1 MLDAILRYPLG
12 IVLTTLLGGLSAYG
26 MAQLQPE
33 RYSASAQVILAEPTA
48 VLLDSSLRIDSSRR
62 AVNAAATART
72 LAVAQKVAAIVRFS
86 DPETVRANYSVE
98 ASEASDLFVVTATGA
113 TADEAADLANAVV
126 EGYGQQAVADINA
139 RVQPA
144 VDELDARIR
153 LLRNDIAE
161 LGSAGNDQLELRRTE
176 LEELIFEQERDV
188 ARLQFER
195 FAFGNGISTVDPAL
209 PPAEP
214 FQPAP
219 VRAALVGALMAGLAA
234 VGVAWWRQGK
244 TASADDRH
252 DPARVLGAPLLGEVP
267 DFRHAGAPDLIP
279 AASAP
284 FSQAGEAYQ
293 FILASLTYAL
303 GQTGARTVLVTSATP
318 GDGKSVTSLN
328 LAIAAARDER
338 RVVLVDADA
347 RMRGLTEL
355 AQVDHPVGLSN
366 LRDEH
371 VPVERALAP
380 IPATGE
386 NGPSLVVIGDG
397 APDLAVFF
405 RTGGF
410 RRAFRRVVEHADLV
424 LVDSPP
430 ILAVAE
436 TSAVAG
442 QVDGIV
448 LVVNRGTRMALL
460 ADVVEQLQFVGT
472 PLLGYVFNRGS
483 SRLGYGSYYSVDP
496 SRGRAKP
503 PRSFA
508 GLRRAERTQVQAP
521 ETTSVPSS
529 VPRLRPSRGDS
540 AQAS

>member
-1 MLDAILRYPLG
+1 MLDAVLRYPLG
-12 IVLTTLLGGLSAYG
+12 IVLATLLGGLSAYG
-26 MAQLQPE
+26 LAQLQPE
-33 RYSASAQVILAEPTA
+33 RYSATAEVILAEPTA
-48 VLLDSSLRIDSSRR
+48 ELLDSSLRIDSSRR

-72 LAVAQKVAAIVRFS
+72 LAVAQKVAAIMRFA
-86 DPETVRANYSVE
+86 DPEDVRANYEIE
-98 ASEASDLFVVTATGA
+98 ASEDSDQFTVTATGVSA
-113 TADEAADLANAVV
+113 AEAADLANAVV
-126 EGYGQQAVADINA
+126 EGYRQQAVADIDA
-139 RVQPA
+139 RVEPA
-144 VDELDARIR
+144 VQELDARIR
-153 LLRNDIAE
+153 LLRDDIAN
-161 LGSAGNDQLELRRTE
+161 LGPPGDSRTEQRRTE
-176 LEELIFEQERDV
+176 LEQLIFENERDV

-195 FAFGNGISTVDPAL
+195 FVFGGGISTVDPAVA
-209 PPAEP
+209 PSSPY
-214 FQPAP
+214 QPAP
-219 VRAALVGALMAGLAA
+219 VRAALVGGLITALAA
-234 VGVAWWRQGK
+234 IGVAWWRQGK

-267 DFRHAGAPDLIP
+267 DFRHAGAPDLLP

-380 IPATGE
+380 IPVTGE

-472 PLLGYVFNRGS
+472 PLLGYVFNRGL
-483 SRLGYGSYYSVDP
+483 SRTGYGSYYSVDP
-496 SRGRAKP
+496 ARGRSKPTRSRGVI
-503 PRSFA
+503 
-508 GLRRAERTQVQAP
+508 RRAGHTQVPAP
-521 ETTSVPSS
+521 GLTSAASEVGH
-529 VPRLRPSRGDS
+529 LRPSRSDS